1 MTSMQDT
8 YNELTENRELLSKLI
23 KSLQTINRNLAQAE
37 FEYRKQY
44 SSTSIRI
51 KLDGVKK
58 GDKKTGPVAW
68 TKTGDI
74 ARGLPE
80 VAKLRLE
87 RDTLQ
92 GEKEAIMQ
100 KIYQTKIEIDLLQK
114 EMEAISKGE

>member
-1 MTSMQDT
+1 MQDT